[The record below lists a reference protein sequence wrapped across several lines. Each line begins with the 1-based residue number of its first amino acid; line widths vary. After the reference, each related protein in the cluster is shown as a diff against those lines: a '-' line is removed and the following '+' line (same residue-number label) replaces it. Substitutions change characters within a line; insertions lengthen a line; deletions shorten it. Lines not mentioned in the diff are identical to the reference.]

1 MANTHFTYL
10 INVEADFR
18 EGEYFVLTS
27 PQLPGLLL
35 SGKDIN
41 ALREDVPNVIKGLFS
56 LNYKMDV
63 DVRIACEESP
73 TPIEKPFCRHTHNNW
88 TATPIPAH

>member
-10 INVEADFR
+10 INIDVDFR

-27 PQLPGLLL
+27 SQLPGLLL

-41 ALREDVPNVIKGLFS
+41 ALREDVPNVIKSLFS

-73 TPIEKPFCRHTHNNW
+73 MPIEEPFCQHTHNNW
-88 TATPIPAH
+88 AATTIPAH